1 MSEVLKSWLQLLR
14 PHQWL
19 KNLMLLFPPFLGG
32 TLLYIDS
39 FRSLLLPILS
49 FSMASSSV
57 YIVNDIMD
65 IKQDIHH
72 PVKKNRPLPS
82 GKISTSNAI
91 SAAILMA
98 LVSGITATFISNR
111 FLIILGAYLVIS
123 NSYSLILKSIPLVE
137 IFCVVSGF
145 LLRLEAGGTAFSIH
159 ISEWLFLSVFLLALF
174 LVSGK
179 RLSELMHS
187 GGQQPGLIRPV
198 LKKYPDLFFQT
209 AMSISGSAVLVT
221 YTMYAIDHHSNI
233 LIIPL
238 CCFGLLRYSLRV
250 LAGRG
255 GDPTR
260 ALLKDPQLLAVGLA
274 WALLV
279 TFDIYT

>member
-1 MSEVLKSWLQLLR
+1 MNEVLKSWLQLLR
-14 PHQWL
+14 PHQWV

-32 TLLYIDS
+32 TLLHIDS
-39 FRSLLLPILS
+39 FHALLLPILS

-57 YIVNDIMD
+57 YIINDIMD
-65 IKQDIHH
+65 IEQDIHH

-82 GKISTSNAI
+82 GRIRTGEAI
-91 SAAILMA
+91 GAAILIT
-98 LVSGITATFISNR
+98 LLSGITGAFISPG
-111 FLIILGAYLVIS
+111 FLVILGIYIVIS
-123 NSYSLILKSIPLVE
+123 NSYSLFLKSIPLVE

-145 LLRLEAGGTAFSIH
+145 LLRLEAGGVAFAIH
-159 ISEWLFLSVFLLALF
+159 ISDWLFLSVFLLALF

-179 RLSELMHS
+179 RLSELLHA
-187 GGQQPGLIRPV
+187 GGQPPGLIRPV
-198 LKKYPDLFFQT
+198 LKKYPDNFFQA

-221 YTMYAIDHHSNI
+221 YTMYVIDHHSNI

-238 CCFGLLRYSLRV
+238 CCFGLLRFSLRV

-260 ALLKDPQLLAVGLA
+260 ALLKDPQLLAVGIA

-279 TFDIYT
+279 LFDTY

>member
-1 MSEVLKSWLQLLR
+1 MIDQLESWLQLLR

-32 TLLYIDS
+32 TLLHINS
-39 FRSLLLPILS
+39 FPALFLPILS
-49 FSMASSSV
+49 FSLASSSV
-57 YIVNDIMD
+57 YIINDIMD
-65 IKQDIHH
+65 IEQDIHH
-72 PVKKNRPLPS
+72 PVKKYRPLPS
-82 GKISTSNAI
+82 GKISTSQAI
-91 SAAILMA
+91 GAAILIV
-98 LVSGITATFISNR
+98 LISGITAAFISTR

-123 NSYSLILKSIPLVE
+123 NAYSLFLKSIPLIE
-137 IFCVVSGF
+137 LFCVVSGF
-145 LLRLEAGGTAFSIH
+145 LLRLEAGGVAFDVR

-187 GGQQPGLIRPV
+187 GGQPPGLVRPV
-198 LKKYPDLFFQT
+198 LKKYPDNFFQAT
-209 AMSISGSAVLVT
+209 MSMSGSAVLVT
-221 YTMYAIDHHSNI
+221 YTMYVIDHSSNI

-238 CCFGLLRYSLRV
+238 CCFGLLQYTLRV

-260 ALLKDPQLLAVGLA
+260 ALIKDAVLLAVSIA

-279 TFDIYT
+279 GLDIYT